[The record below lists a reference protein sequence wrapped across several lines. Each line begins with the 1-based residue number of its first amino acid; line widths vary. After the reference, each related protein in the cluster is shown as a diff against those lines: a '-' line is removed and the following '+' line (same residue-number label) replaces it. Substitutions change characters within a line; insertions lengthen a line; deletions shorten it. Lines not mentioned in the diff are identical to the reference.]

1 MTAELH
7 FCRLFSE
14 SWKKGTLYSS
24 LTRSLCLREE
34 EFKRTIN
41 ITDALLDNQQRKL
54 IRNGSVFAGSLSA
67 LTPYKLR
74 GGQERRSC
82 S

>member
-1 MTAELH
+1 VEEGNPIFEFDA
-7 FCRLFSE
+7 FSLP
-14 SWKKGTLYSS
+14 S
-24 LTRSLCLREE
+24 EE

-41 ITDALLDNQQRKL
+41 ITDAVLDNQQRKL

-67 LTPYKLR
+67 LTPCKLR